1 MTVETVPVDAPVAAQ
16 SSGARLASRVV
27 PYVAAVLLALL
38 VAAIVIWVLGYDPVK
53 AMRAI
58 VVTTPRT
65 GFGFVQTLHKW
76 VPLTLLAFAFVIP
89 LISGR
94 FNIGGEGQLLVGA
107 IGATAVGLSW
117 GGLPAPVLIPLVLI
131 AAVLCGAI
139 WAAIAAALMRR
150 FGVNEILSTVLL
162 NFVSF
167 YLLDYIASEVWPDTS
182 AGHPATIPIA
192 EGAQLPAILT
202 PPMHTGV
209 LLAAV
214 VSAALI
220 FWGRRTGQGF
230 RLRAVGLN
238 EQAAK
243 LHGVRTGRVAVG
255 AMIVGG
261 AVAGLAGGIEVAGV
275 HHKLI
280 EGMQSNYLLLG
291 IIIGL
296 IARGSLLAVPFVAFG
311 IAWLEVGASAMQRQA
326 QVPAELV
333 LIVEGLILV
342 FLLLSDVITARLR
355 RRAS

>member
-1 MTVETVPVDAPVAAQ
+1 MTVDIVPADAPAARQ
-16 SSGARLASRVV
+16 STGSRILSRVL
-27 PYVAAVLLALL
+27 PYLAAVVLALL
-38 VAAIVIWVLGYDPVK
+38 VAAIVIWLLGYDPFK

-58 VVTTPRT
+58 LVTTPRT

-76 VPLTLLAFAFVIP
+76 VPLVLLAFAFVIP
-89 LISGR
+89 LIAGR
-94 FNIGGEGQLLVGA
+94 FNIGSEGQLLVGA
-107 IGATAVGLSW
+107 IGATAIGIKW
-117 GGLPAPVLIPLVLI
+117 ADLPAPLLIPLVLI
-131 AAVLCGAI
+131 AGTLCGAV
-139 WAAIAAALMRR
+139 WVGIAAFLMRK
-150 FGVNEILSTVLL
+150 FNVNEILSTVLL

-167 YLLDYIASEVWPDTS
+167 YLLDYVASEVWPDTS
-182 AGHPATIPIA
+182 AGHPATIPVSDNA
-192 EGAQLPAILT
+192 LLPAIFT

-214 VSAALI
+214 ASAALI

-230 RLRAVGLN
+230 HLRSVGLN
-238 EQAAK
+238 ERAAK

-255 AMIVGG
+255 AMVLGG
-261 AVAGLAGGIEVAGV
+261 AVAGFAGAIEVAGV
-275 HHKLI
+275 HGKLI

-333 LIVEGLILV
+333 LIVEGLILI
-342 FLLLSDVITARLR
+342 FLLLSDVITARIR

>member
-1 MTVETVPVDAPVAAQ
+1 MTIDLVPPDAPPERTSTGKRILQRGLPYLVAVV
-16 SSGARLASRVV
+16 LALV
-27 PYVAAVLLALL
+27 VAAV
-38 VAAIVIWVLGYDPVK
+38 VIWALGYDPIK

-65 GFGFVQTLHKW
+65 NFGFVQTMHKW
-76 VPLTLLAFAFVIP
+76 VPLALLAFAFVVP
-89 LISGR
+89 LAAGR

-107 IGATAVGLSW
+107 VAATAAGISMSD
-117 GGLPAPVLIPLVLI
+117 LPMVVLLPICLVASMLAGMVWSGI
-131 AAVLCGAI
+131 AAL
-139 WAAIAAALMRR
+139 LMQR
-150 FGVNEILSTVLL
+150 FKVNEILSTVLL

-167 YLLDYIASEVWPDTS
+167 YLLDYVASEIWPDTS
-182 AGHPATIPIA
+182 AGHPATVPVGD
-192 EGAQLPAILT
+192 GATFPTFWT

-209 LLAAV
+209 LLAIV
-214 VSAALI
+214 VSGI
-220 FWGRRTGQGF
+220 VIVWGRRTTQGF
-230 RLRAVGLN
+230 HVRAVGLN
-238 EQAAK
+238 ERAAK
-243 LHGVRTGRVAVG
+243 LHGVRTGRTAVL
-255 AMIVGG
+255 AMLIGG

-275 HHKLI
+275 HGKLI

-355 RRAS
+355 RNAS